1 MRIVRE
7 KLSGRPWPP
16 MAPADLDATSIAVLS
31 ARLLLEL
38 SPATANAKKY
48 EEELVRNHLRLL
60 YSVNDQRRTI
70 VTGSSPEPLIAE
82 ASAQIMHYFIQEN
95 QPYFNY
101 WFLLE
106 KYVDHGLANQ
116 GAIGELIGRA
126 LSISAMD
133 CAIEN
138 LHGHSELKYQTPIT
152 VADYYQAFLTNDA
165 WEVLRKSTPAN
176 RSRLSSDSANTKFE
190 DAFKNAYF
198 HYSHYGKANDSCPMS
213 DKYAWALW
221 LRGTAV
227 VCKNCQVLTDRMA
240 PIYFSDGGGVSPKT
254 ISVSLDQDK
263 TGQDANPANIGIQS
277 AEHLSI
283 FSHGKKLPYIAA
295 VHCYALTKRQGI
307 TVSTESSHDLRKQGE
322 DLEAPRY
329 QIDFRGLSEY
339 NISDSVKSTIRRMIG
354 KSNDAVFYNHTRD
367 YGVPLLR
374 QMLPVLTKDAD
385 STKWFCGLNSGAA

>member
-198 HYSHYGKANDSCPMS
+198 HYSHYGRQMIPLRCPTNMRGRYGYVEQQLS
-213 DKYAWALW
+213 VRIARSSLTAWPRSTFLME
-221 LRGTAV
+221 V
-227 VCKNCQVLTDRMA
+227 VSLQKQFQLVWIRTKRAKMRTLLISESNLPNTSPFFRMA
-240 PIYFSDGGGVSPKT
+240 RNCLT
-254 ISVSLDQDK
+254 SL
-263 TGQDANPANIGIQS
+263 
-277 AEHLSI
+277 LSI
-283 FSHGKKLPYIAA
+283 VMP
-295 VHCYALTKRQGI
+295 
-307 TVSTESSHDLRKQGE
+307 
-322 DLEAPRY
+322 
-329 QIDFRGLSEY
+329 
-339 NISDSVKSTIRRMIG
+339 
-354 KSNDAVFYNHTRD
+354 
-367 YGVPLLR
+367 
-374 QMLPVLTKDAD
+374 
-385 STKWFCGLNSGAA
+385 